1 VPEVEPPETASGPN
15 TRGHGEIVGRTDRD
29 GPTRPSTD
37 RSVDSGIRA
46 RTPNP
51 DDGPPQ
57 SGRSR
62 LGRSATRAGSDT
74 TELPLAS
81 DLGFRFSRASRAL
94 RRQWAERLRPL
105 GLTPP
110 QSAVLRALVERPGLG
125 LRELARQLDSDPM
138 TTKHVV
144 DELERR
150 GWLAS
155 SRRPGDGRARSLR
168 PTTTGARIAETATR
182 LAVEHDR
189 QLRERLGP
197 LADAA
202 GRVLSAL
209 ETRAL
214 ETRALETRALEKIG
228 REPEQLRPSGPEH

>member
-1 VPEVEPPETASGPN
+1 M
-15 TRGHGEIVGRTDRD
+15 
-29 GPTRPSTD
+29 
-37 RSVDSGIRA
+37 
-46 RTPNP
+46 
-51 DDGPPQ
+51 
-57 SGRSR
+57 
-62 LGRSATRAGSDT
+62 TRAGDDT
-74 TELPLAS
+74 IGLPLDS
-81 DLGFRFSRASRAL
+81 DLGFRLSRASRAL
-94 RRQWAERLRPL
+94 RRQWAERLSPL

-155 SRRPGDGRARSLR
+155 GRRPGDGRARSLR
-168 PTTTGARIAETATR
+168 PTTTGTRIAEAASR
-182 LAVEHDR
+182 LAAEHDR
-189 QLRERLGP
+189 LLRERLGP

-209 ETRAL
+209 ETA
-214 ETRALETRALEKIG
+214 A
-228 REPEQLRPSGPEH
+228 REPAAEAATRTPEQSPPTRPEDRVTGPTHQEPRSAPVGRVRD